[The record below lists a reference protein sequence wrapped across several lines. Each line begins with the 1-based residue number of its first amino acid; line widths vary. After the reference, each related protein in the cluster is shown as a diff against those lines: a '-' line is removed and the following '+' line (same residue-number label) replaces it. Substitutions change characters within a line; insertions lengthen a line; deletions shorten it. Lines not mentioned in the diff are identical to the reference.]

1 MQGDDQDIQDGD
13 IIYSTFAKEDNI
25 SQHSSHSSR
34 DKLIVLETPRSPATK
49 TEVNILPLPLPQ
61 IENDKTQDNPQTNA
75 APTVESWTDERP
87 PSTYRRREKREG
99 KDITDMRTK
108 NNRYENNRGNRDDDF
123 YYVFSDRK
131 RSSTTGRDFE
141 DNKRF
146 NLPSARSKNRDSN
159 KIKNRL
165 NRFENNYRTENSI
178 NKSVNKL
185 TESTKGVLQDSFTT
199 RNNRLTY
206 ERRGRTNNGY
216 RSDDGYYG
224 ASGRRSMLDKNGYR
238 SSDESDVYRKESMS
252 PRKQKRRSRSLSSSN
267 MSRRY
272 VHATKPVSLRVR
284 RSILR
289 DYLRSQGRSY
299 NGKVSLDRDD
309 IRELLG
315 RNATLKLDV
324 DRNNRRRV
332 IRSNSKLADALID
345 DSFNWNRRDAFRTR
359 RYSMESVDGN
369 IYGVDQKGR
378 MVSITPT
385 DMHLTLR
392 DVNLDNTQ
400 TRYSFQRVEDRVP
413 TIDRNR
419 RRRMKQES
427 IDYRQRINPYN
438 IDRPARTRVLQNR
451 TTGSIKN
458 RRNRIVSRSSGDY
471 FNESSA

>member
-1 MQGDDQDIQDGD
+1 M
-13 IIYSTFAKEDNI
+13 
-25 SQHSSHSSR
+25 
-34 DKLIVLETPRSPATK
+34 
-49 TEVNILPLPLPQ
+49 
-61 IENDKTQDNPQTNA
+61 
-75 APTVESWTDERP
+75 
-87 PSTYRRREKREG
+87 
-99 KDITDMRTK
+99 K
-108 NNRYENNRGNRDDDF
+108 NNKDENNRGNRDDDF
-123 YYVFSDRK
+123 YYVFSDGK
-131 RSSTTGRDFE
+131 RSSTIGRDFE

-159 KIKNRL
+159 KIKNRR
-165 NRFENNYRTENSI
+165 NMFQNNYKTENNRNR
-178 NKSVNKL
+178 SVNKF
-185 TESTKGVLQDSFTT
+185 TENTNGVLEDSFTT
-199 RNNRLTY
+199 KNNRKILTY

-216 RSDDGYYG
+216 RSDDRYYG
-224 ASGRRSMLDKNGYR
+224 ASGRRHMLDNNGYR
-238 SSDESDVYRKESMS
+238 SSDESDLYRKERMS

-284 RSILR
+284 RSILH

-315 RNATLKLDV
+315 RNATLKLDG
-324 DRNNRRRV
+324 DRSNRRRV
-332 IRSNSKLADALID
+332 IWSNSKLADALLD
-345 DSFNWNRRDAFRTR
+345 DSFKWNHRDASRTR
-359 RYSMESVDGN
+359 RYSMESVDDN

-392 DVNLDNTQ
+392 DVNLGMKNRDYNTQ

-413 TIDRNR
+413 AIDRNR
-419 RRRMKQES
+419 RRRMRQES

-438 IDRPARTRVLQNR
+438 IGRPARTRVLQNR
-451 TTGSIKN
+451 TSGSTIN
-458 RRNRIVSRSSGDY
+458 RRNRIVSRSNGDY